1 MEAQAAKM
9 TVDLN
14 RIREE
19 LQKYLE
25 ELNFAKDELRE
36 CKVQLKR
43 KTKEADEAY
52 LKLEEYENTRMQK
65 QEYTQE
71 QLEAKSREL
80 ENLRQITDQRIANLN
95 EQINASTSTN
105 DLEKQRLEEDCA
117 KYKKDFFELERKY
130 TALSDERKGLS
141 HLKKVHRA

>member
-1 MEAQAAKM
+1 MG
-9 TVDLN
+9 
-14 RIREE
+14 
-19 LQKYLE
+19 
-25 ELNFAKDELRE
+25 
-36 CKVQLKR
+36 
-43 KTKEADEAY
+43 
-52 LKLEEYENTRMQK
+52 RMQK

-130 TALSDERKGLS
+130 TALSDERKELS
-141 HLKKVHRA
+141 HLKKEIAGAQEREENLERELNRVINS